1 MQLKQTTKNG
11 VILWAKRS
19 NITLT
24 LPKIT
29 DTADITVINTALQ
42 QIQTAINNLTTECNN
57 SIKYVSET
65 DDYVEVQK
73 DSKNF

>member
-1 MQLKQTTKNG
+1 M
-11 VILWAKRS
+11 AKRS

-29 DTADITVINTALQ
+29 DPADITVINTALQ
-42 QIQTAINNLTTECNN
+42 QIQTAINNLTNECNN

-73 DSKNF
+73 DS

>member
-1 MQLKQTTKNG
+1 M
-11 VILWAKRS
+11 AKRS

-29 DTADITVINTALQ
+29 DPADITVINTALQ

-73 DSKNF
+73 DS

>member
-1 MQLKQTTKNG
+1 M
-11 VILWAKRS
+11 AKRS

-29 DTADITVINTALQ
+29 DPADITVINTALQ
-42 QIQTAINNLTTECNN
+42 QIQTAINNLTIECNN

-73 DSKNF
+73 DS